1 MDLSGL
7 TAVTTAAEMKAW
19 LAANCLSPISP
30 VMSGSDLG
38 IIIEKVMDAVSESS
52 YTPAQATETAPGI
65 VALAT
70 ITEALA
76 GTDDAKAMTALKTLA
91 LILNQKKIVSYQINP
106 VNISEVSVYMENAG
120 HVNSLLIAG
129 ATNAKLKI
137 GTGGTYP
144 SGTQTYPFSYSAGDR
159 VFISFTYTDQAN
171 TTCNIKLKCQDN

>member
-1 MDLSGL
+1 MTGTDFGVIMQK
-7 TAVTTAAEMKAW
+7 T
-19 LAANCLSPISP
+19 I
-30 VMSGSDLG
+30 
-38 IIIEKVMDAVSESS
+38 DAVSANS
-52 YTPAQATETAPGI
+52 YTPAQATETTQGI

-70 ITEALA
+70 IAEALA
-76 GTDDAKAMTALKTLA
+76 GTDDAKAMTALKTLS

-159 VFISFTYTDQAN
+159 VFISFTYTDQTN